1 MWDLLCKLL
10 SEELFFCRFQRDPQ
24 ARKVTLQHD
33 KVQAQAGSVD
43 NSLWKFV
50 RGSQTTERA
59 WQILGRFWRCCI
71 ETAEERGR
79 IVISTEL
86 ARQMI
91 GLLEAAVV
99 EVEIDERAVR
109 ALAGRN

>member
-10 SEELFFCRFQRDPQ
+10 TEELFSCRLQRDPQ
-24 ARKVTLQHD
+24 ARKVTLHHD

-50 RGSQTTERA
+50 RGRRTTEQA
-59 WQILGRFWRCCI
+59 WQTLGRFWRGCI
-71 ETAEERGR
+71 ETSEERGR
-79 IVISTEL
+79 IAISAEL
-86 ARQMI
+86 VRQVT

-109 ALAGRN
+109 ALASRG